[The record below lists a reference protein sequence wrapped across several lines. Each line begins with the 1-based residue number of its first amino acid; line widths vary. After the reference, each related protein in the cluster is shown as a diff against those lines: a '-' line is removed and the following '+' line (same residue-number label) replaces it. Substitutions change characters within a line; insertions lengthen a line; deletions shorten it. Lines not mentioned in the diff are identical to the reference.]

1 MENRQNYRLLIDHW
15 YDEWFAM
22 DRFYY
27 EWARRKGLTLT
38 GLFTLYVID
47 THEEYCTPVEIA
59 EKLARSRQTVNSAL
73 DHLESLGIIQRQ
85 KDPRDG
91 RSKVISF
98 TDEGR
103 RYVRQLLDE
112 LEEMEI
118 SAIQSISLKDTS
130 TMVNTMRRMLHSL
143 NNTLGEDSAPL

>member
-1 MENRQNYRLLIDHW
+1 MENRHDYQRVIDQW

-38 GLFTLYVID
+38 GLFILYVID
-47 THEEYCTPVEIA
+47 THEEYCTPIEIA
-59 EKLARSRQTVNSAL
+59 EKLTRSRQTVNSAL
-73 DHLESLGIIQRQ
+73 DQLESLGIIQRQ

-103 RYVRQLLDE
+103 RYARQLLDE

-118 SAIQSISLKDTS
+118 SAIQSISLEDTAE
-130 TMVNTMRRMLHSL
+130 MVNTMGRMLHSL